1 MDNAQVVG
9 GLTPPPL
16 NTLSVNG
23 FEGEN
28 QSEGKEV
35 AHGFWFRNFN
45 KRTMISET
53 HNIDCK
59 ALLGLRSITEVARQK
74 QRRQYISLFMVE
86 IKARWERIFLMH

>member
-9 GLTPPPL
+9 GLVAPPL

-45 KRTMISET
+45 KRTGKNKT
-53 HNIDCK
+53 
-59 ALLGLRSITEVARQK
+59 
-74 QRRQYISLFMVE
+74 QRVNVQGN
-86 IKARWERIFLMH
+86 